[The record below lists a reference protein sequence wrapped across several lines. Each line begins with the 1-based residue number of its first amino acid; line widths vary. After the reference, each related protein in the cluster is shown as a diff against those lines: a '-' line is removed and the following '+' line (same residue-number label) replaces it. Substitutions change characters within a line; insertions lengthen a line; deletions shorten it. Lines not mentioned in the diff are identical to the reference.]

1 MKRRDFIKHSSLATT
16 SLMIPGFLK
25 AFDTGH
31 FAYNGKILVV
41 IQLSGGNDGLNTV
54 IPYHNDLYYNMR
66 PGLAIS
72 RDEALYLTDEMGLH
86 PSMTGIRELY
96 DQGWLSMINNVGYPN
111 PNRSHFRSM
120 DIWHS
125 ASDSDEVISTGWLGR
140 YLDAACHNGKPV
152 STALEVDDSLS
163 LAMKGAE
170 YKALAARQ
178 PEKLYK
184 ALQNLGADIQAP
196 AGISDN
202 LAYLYKTLSETSSGA
217 EYLYQQTRIYR
228 SMAAYPS
235 HALGQHLKQIA
246 ELIISGSHTQ
256 VYYCEL
262 GGFDTH
268 IAQKGQQG
276 NLLRQYS
283 EAVSVFV
290 SDLKKNGRFSD
301 TVIMTFS
308 EFGRRV
314 KQNASGGTD
323 HGTANNVFVIHEK
336 PLKAGILNETPDL
349 SDLDEGDLKHTIDFR
364 RIYAGLLEDVLQTD
378 SQRILGKNF
387 DPLRLI

>member
-1 MKRRDFIKHSSLATT
+1 MKRRDFIKRSSLATT

-25 AFDTGH
+25 AFDTGN
-31 FAYNGKILVV
+31 FGYNGKVLVV

-54 IPYHNDLYYNMR
+54 IPYRNDLYYDMR
-66 PGLAIS
+66 PGLSIS
-72 RDEALYLTDEMGLH
+72 RDEALYLTDDMGLH

-125 ASDSDEVISTGWLGR
+125 ASDADEVISTGWLGR

-163 LAMKGAE
+163 LAMKGEE
-170 YKALAARQ
+170 YKALAASH

-184 ALQNLGADIQAP
+184 ALQNLGADTTAP
-196 AGISDN
+196 AGASDN

-217 EYLYQQTRIYR
+217 EYLYRQTRIYR
-228 SMAAYPS
+228 STAAYPNHS
-235 HALGQHLKQIA
+235 LGQHLKQIA

-262 GGFDTH
+262 SGFDTH
-268 IAQKGQQG
+268 VAQKGLQG
-276 NLLRQYS
+276 NLLKQYS

-290 SDLKKNGRFSD
+290 NDLKKNGRFSD
-301 TVIMTFS
+301 TVILTFS

-323 HGTANNVFVIHEK
+323 HGTANNVFVMHEK
-336 PLKAGILNETPDL
+336 LLKPGILNETPNL
-349 SDLDEGDLKHTIDFR
+349 SDLDDGDLKHTVDFR
-364 RIYAGLLEDVLQTD
+364 RIYAALLEDVLQAD
-378 SQRILGKNF
+378 PKQILGKNF
-387 DPLRLI
+387 NPLHLI